1 MSTFYIQFLYFVI
14 YSFIGWCCETTYC
27 SVLQKQFVNRG
38 FLNGPFCPIYGF
50 GELAIVATLTPF
62 VHNIPLLFL
71 FSIIITSIM
80 EYCTSFILEKIFNM
94 TWWDYSKHKF
104 NIHGRVCL
112 ENSLMFGVL
121 SLIVMLIVHP
131 IVVDFINSIS
141 KNVLFIF
148 AISIEIYFVLDL
160 VITVH
165 TILQLNGKLKQIN
178 LIIKELKDKKEYY
191 KLITQET
198 IENKLES
205 LVENRL
211 DTLEDRFEILKEKE
225 NYRYAKN
232 RIDELKNK
240 LNTLLSNHKLLHR
253 RIIKAFPNIS
263 SNKHTDI
270 LNKIKENI
278 ISNAEALKFYAQ
290 FADVVVLA
298 RELNLEQVA
307 EIYRQIQEE
316 HICGPNG
323 EQIRIEMFCH
333 GALCMA
339 VSGKCYLSL
348 HEMNHSA
355 NRGACMQV
363 CRRSYTVR
371 DKETDVELDID
382 NEYIMSPKDLKTI
395 HFMNKMLDAG
405 VRVFKIEGRAR
416 GPEYVRTVVE
426 CYKEAIKAYL
436 EGTFTDEKITAWD
449 ERLKTVFNRG
459 FWDGYYLGQRL
470 GEWTRNYG
478 SAATERKIYVGK
490 GIKYFS
496 NIGVSE
502 FLVEAA
508 EVSVG
513 DKLLITGPTTGA
525 LFMTLEEARVDL
537 ESVQTVRK
545 GQRFSMKSDKI
556 RPSDKL
562 YKLVS
567 TEELKKFKGLD
578 IEQKRG

>member
-38 FLNGPFCPIYGF
+38 FLNDSFCPIYGF
-50 GELAIVATLTPF
+50 GALAIVATLTPF

-278 ISNAEALKFYAQ
+278 KSIK
-290 FADVVVLA
+290 
-298 RELNLEQVA
+298 
-307 EIYRQIQEE
+307 
-316 HICGPNG
+316 
-323 EQIRIEMFCH
+323 
-333 GALCMA
+333 
-339 VSGKCYLSL
+339 K
-348 HEMNHSA
+348 
-355 NRGACMQV
+355 
-363 CRRSYTVR
+363 
-371 DKETDVELDID
+371 DK
-382 NEYIMSPKDLKTI
+382 
-395 HFMNKMLDAG
+395 
-405 VRVFKIEGRAR
+405 
-416 GPEYVRTVVE
+416 
-426 CYKEAIKAYL
+426 
-436 EGTFTDEKITAWD
+436 
-449 ERLKTVFNRG
+449 
-459 FWDGYYLGQRL
+459 
-470 GEWTRNYG
+470 
-478 SAATERKIYVGK
+478 
-490 GIKYFS
+490 
-496 NIGVSE
+496 
-502 FLVEAA
+502 
-508 EVSVG
+508 
-513 DKLLITGPTTGA
+513 
-525 LFMTLEEARVDL
+525 
-537 ESVQTVRK
+537 
-545 GQRFSMKSDKI
+545 
-556 RPSDKL
+556 
-562 YKLVS
+562 
-567 TEELKKFKGLD
+567 
-578 IEQKRG
+578 

>member
-50 GELAIVATLTPF
+50 GALAIVATLTPF

-160 VITVH
+160 VVTVH

-191 KLITQET
+191 KLSTQET

-263 SNKHTDI
+263 SN
-270 LNKIKENI
+270 
-278 ISNAEALKFYAQ
+278 
-290 FADVVVLA
+290 
-298 RELNLEQVA
+298 
-307 EIYRQIQEE
+307 
-316 HICGPNG
+316 
-323 EQIRIEMFCH
+323 
-333 GALCMA
+333 
-339 VSGKCYLSL
+339 
-348 HEMNHSA
+348 
-355 NRGACMQV
+355 
-363 CRRSYTVR
+363 
-371 DKETDVELDID
+371 
-382 NEYIMSPKDLKTI
+382 
-395 HFMNKMLDAG
+395 
-405 VRVFKIEGRAR
+405 
-416 GPEYVRTVVE
+416 
-426 CYKEAIKAYL
+426 
-436 EGTFTDEKITAWD
+436 
-449 ERLKTVFNRG
+449 
-459 FWDGYYLGQRL
+459 
-470 GEWTRNYG
+470 
-478 SAATERKIYVGK
+478 
-490 GIKYFS
+490 
-496 NIGVSE
+496 
-502 FLVEAA
+502 
-508 EVSVG
+508 
-513 DKLLITGPTTGA
+513 
-525 LFMTLEEARVDL
+525 
-537 ESVQTVRK
+537 
-545 GQRFSMKSDKI
+545 
-556 RPSDKL
+556 
-562 YKLVS
+562 
-567 TEELKKFKGLD
+567 
-578 IEQKRG
+578 

>member
-50 GELAIVATLTPF
+50 GALAIVATLTPF
-62 VHNIPLLFL
+62 VHTIPLLFL

-278 ISNAEALKFYAQ
+278 KSIK
-290 FADVVVLA
+290 
-298 RELNLEQVA
+298 
-307 EIYRQIQEE
+307 
-316 HICGPNG
+316 
-323 EQIRIEMFCH
+323 
-333 GALCMA
+333 
-339 VSGKCYLSL
+339 K
-348 HEMNHSA
+348 
-355 NRGACMQV
+355 
-363 CRRSYTVR
+363 
-371 DKETDVELDID
+371 DK
-382 NEYIMSPKDLKTI
+382 
-395 HFMNKMLDAG
+395 
-405 VRVFKIEGRAR
+405 
-416 GPEYVRTVVE
+416 
-426 CYKEAIKAYL
+426 
-436 EGTFTDEKITAWD
+436 
-449 ERLKTVFNRG
+449 
-459 FWDGYYLGQRL
+459 
-470 GEWTRNYG
+470 
-478 SAATERKIYVGK
+478 
-490 GIKYFS
+490 
-496 NIGVSE
+496 
-502 FLVEAA
+502 
-508 EVSVG
+508 
-513 DKLLITGPTTGA
+513 
-525 LFMTLEEARVDL
+525 
-537 ESVQTVRK
+537 
-545 GQRFSMKSDKI
+545 
-556 RPSDKL
+556 
-562 YKLVS
+562 
-567 TEELKKFKGLD
+567 
-578 IEQKRG
+578 

>member
-50 GELAIVATLTPF
+50 GALAIVATLTPF

-80 EYCTSFILEKIFNM
+80 KYCTSFILEKIFNM

-278 ISNAEALKFYAQ
+278 KSIK
-290 FADVVVLA
+290 
-298 RELNLEQVA
+298 
-307 EIYRQIQEE
+307 
-316 HICGPNG
+316 
-323 EQIRIEMFCH
+323 
-333 GALCMA
+333 
-339 VSGKCYLSL
+339 K
-348 HEMNHSA
+348 
-355 NRGACMQV
+355 
-363 CRRSYTVR
+363 
-371 DKETDVELDID
+371 DK
-382 NEYIMSPKDLKTI
+382 
-395 HFMNKMLDAG
+395 
-405 VRVFKIEGRAR
+405 
-416 GPEYVRTVVE
+416 
-426 CYKEAIKAYL
+426 
-436 EGTFTDEKITAWD
+436 
-449 ERLKTVFNRG
+449 
-459 FWDGYYLGQRL
+459 
-470 GEWTRNYG
+470 
-478 SAATERKIYVGK
+478 
-490 GIKYFS
+490 
-496 NIGVSE
+496 
-502 FLVEAA
+502 
-508 EVSVG
+508 
-513 DKLLITGPTTGA
+513 
-525 LFMTLEEARVDL
+525 
-537 ESVQTVRK
+537 
-545 GQRFSMKSDKI
+545 
-556 RPSDKL
+556 
-562 YKLVS
+562 
-567 TEELKKFKGLD
+567 
-578 IEQKRG
+578 

>member
-50 GELAIVATLTPF
+50 GALAIVATLTPF

-160 VITVH
+160 VISVH
-165 TILQLNGKLKQIN
+165 TFLQLNGKLKQIN

-278 ISNAEALKFYAQ
+278 KSIK
-290 FADVVVLA
+290 
-298 RELNLEQVA
+298 
-307 EIYRQIQEE
+307 
-316 HICGPNG
+316 
-323 EQIRIEMFCH
+323 
-333 GALCMA
+333 
-339 VSGKCYLSL
+339 K
-348 HEMNHSA
+348 
-355 NRGACMQV
+355 
-363 CRRSYTVR
+363 
-371 DKETDVELDID
+371 DK
-382 NEYIMSPKDLKTI
+382 
-395 HFMNKMLDAG
+395 
-405 VRVFKIEGRAR
+405 
-416 GPEYVRTVVE
+416 
-426 CYKEAIKAYL
+426 
-436 EGTFTDEKITAWD
+436 
-449 ERLKTVFNRG
+449 
-459 FWDGYYLGQRL
+459 
-470 GEWTRNYG
+470 
-478 SAATERKIYVGK
+478 
-490 GIKYFS
+490 
-496 NIGVSE
+496 
-502 FLVEAA
+502 
-508 EVSVG
+508 
-513 DKLLITGPTTGA
+513 
-525 LFMTLEEARVDL
+525 
-537 ESVQTVRK
+537 
-545 GQRFSMKSDKI
+545 
-556 RPSDKL
+556 
-562 YKLVS
+562 
-567 TEELKKFKGLD
+567 
-578 IEQKRG
+578 

>member
-27 SVLQKQFVNRG
+27 SVLQKQFVNRV

-50 GELAIVATLTPF
+50 GALAIVATLTPF

-141 KNVLFIF
+141 KNMLFIF

-278 ISNAEALKFYAQ
+278 KSIK
-290 FADVVVLA
+290 
-298 RELNLEQVA
+298 
-307 EIYRQIQEE
+307 
-316 HICGPNG
+316 
-323 EQIRIEMFCH
+323 
-333 GALCMA
+333 
-339 VSGKCYLSL
+339 K
-348 HEMNHSA
+348 
-355 NRGACMQV
+355 
-363 CRRSYTVR
+363 
-371 DKETDVELDID
+371 DK
-382 NEYIMSPKDLKTI
+382 
-395 HFMNKMLDAG
+395 
-405 VRVFKIEGRAR
+405 
-416 GPEYVRTVVE
+416 
-426 CYKEAIKAYL
+426 
-436 EGTFTDEKITAWD
+436 
-449 ERLKTVFNRG
+449 
-459 FWDGYYLGQRL
+459 
-470 GEWTRNYG
+470 
-478 SAATERKIYVGK
+478 
-490 GIKYFS
+490 
-496 NIGVSE
+496 
-502 FLVEAA
+502 
-508 EVSVG
+508 
-513 DKLLITGPTTGA
+513 
-525 LFMTLEEARVDL
+525 
-537 ESVQTVRK
+537 
-545 GQRFSMKSDKI
+545 
-556 RPSDKL
+556 
-562 YKLVS
+562 
-567 TEELKKFKGLD
+567 
-578 IEQKRG
+578 

>member
-38 FLNGPFCPIYGF
+38 FLNGPFCPIYRF
-50 GELAIVATLTPF
+50 GALAIVATLTPF

-205 LVENRL
+205 LIENRL

-278 ISNAEALKFYAQ
+278 KSIK
-290 FADVVVLA
+290 
-298 RELNLEQVA
+298 
-307 EIYRQIQEE
+307 
-316 HICGPNG
+316 
-323 EQIRIEMFCH
+323 
-333 GALCMA
+333 
-339 VSGKCYLSL
+339 K
-348 HEMNHSA
+348 
-355 NRGACMQV
+355 
-363 CRRSYTVR
+363 
-371 DKETDVELDID
+371 DK
-382 NEYIMSPKDLKTI
+382 
-395 HFMNKMLDAG
+395 
-405 VRVFKIEGRAR
+405 
-416 GPEYVRTVVE
+416 
-426 CYKEAIKAYL
+426 
-436 EGTFTDEKITAWD
+436 
-449 ERLKTVFNRG
+449 
-459 FWDGYYLGQRL
+459 
-470 GEWTRNYG
+470 
-478 SAATERKIYVGK
+478 
-490 GIKYFS
+490 
-496 NIGVSE
+496 
-502 FLVEAA
+502 
-508 EVSVG
+508 
-513 DKLLITGPTTGA
+513 
-525 LFMTLEEARVDL
+525 
-537 ESVQTVRK
+537 
-545 GQRFSMKSDKI
+545 
-556 RPSDKL
+556 
-562 YKLVS
+562 
-567 TEELKKFKGLD
+567 
-578 IEQKRG
+578 